1 MEACTAITVIRSD
14 YRRLMHLSNMF
25 TKNYLHCSVLQ
36 VINDMNQIWIYF
48 KFNSELVSNKLI

>member
-1 MEACTAITVIRSD
+1 
-14 YRRLMHLSNMF
+14 MHLSSMF

-48 KFNSELVSNKLI
+48 KYNFELVSNKLI

>member
-1 MEACTAITVIRSD
+1 
-14 YRRLMHLSNMF
+14 MHLSNMF